1 MQWSSD
7 LEVGLPA
14 IDVQHWH
21 LFVIIQQIVPID
33 AHDEDRAAIRNVV
46 IQLGRLARCH
56 FDCEEWLMSTHN
68 YPDSERHIIEHDRLA
83 FEIDG
88 YQDAPIFPPRKLAA
102 ILNNW
107 LVSHTL
113 MDDRP
118 LALHLRTL
126 AGSTEVTLAQSLAD
140 AFFDIVIGPKR
151 GEPCEG
157 EPPASFSR
165 ITEYH
170 RFQWRRSC

>member
-7 LEVGLPA
+7 FEVGLPA

-21 LFVIIQQIVPID
+21 LFVLIQQIVPVD
-33 AHDEDRAAIRNVV
+33 AHEEDRAAIRNVV

-83 FEIDG
+83 FEIEG
-88 YQDAPIFPPRKLAA
+88 YQDAPIFPPRKLAV
-102 ILNNW
+102 ILSNW

-126 AGSTEVTLAQSLAD
+126 AGSAEVPLAQSLAD
-140 AFFDIVIGPKR
+140 AFFDIAIGPNR
-151 GEPCEG
+151 GELCEG
-157 EPPASFSR
+157 EPPASVSR
-165 ITEYH
+165 IMGYD
-170 RFQWRRSC
+170 RFRWRRSS